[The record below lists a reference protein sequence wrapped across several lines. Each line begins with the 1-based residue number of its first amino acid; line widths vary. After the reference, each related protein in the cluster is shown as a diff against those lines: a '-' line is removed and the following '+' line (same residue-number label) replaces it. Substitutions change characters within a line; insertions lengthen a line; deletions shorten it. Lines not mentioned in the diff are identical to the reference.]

1 MISNYKFEHIPDQI
15 NYLVPMAT
23 PEPLPT
29 IDKSRPSSST
39 LKKKQNVNNR
49 CPPPSIRNRNRCKMM
64 KCWFYFIM
72 FVLLIKI
79 LLSAEK

>member
-1 MISNYKFEHIPDQI
+1 MISNYKFEDIPNQI

-23 PEPLPT
+23 PEPIMNTSFP
-29 IDKSRPSSST
+29 KSST
-39 LKKKQNVNNR
+39 LEQKPFVNNR
-49 CPPPSIRNRNRCKMM
+49 CPSHSITNRNRCKMM
-64 KCWFYFIM
+64 KCWFYFVM